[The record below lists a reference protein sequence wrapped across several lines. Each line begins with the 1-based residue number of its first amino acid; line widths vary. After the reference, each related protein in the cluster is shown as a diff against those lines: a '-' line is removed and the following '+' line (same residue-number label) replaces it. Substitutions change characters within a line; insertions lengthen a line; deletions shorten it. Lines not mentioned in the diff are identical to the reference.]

1 LDWIGLDWIGWID
14 DWIGLD
20 WIGLDWIG
28 LDWIGLDW
36 IGWIDDWIGLLLART
51 VPLLVLSRPLAANM
65 VKVLLVIECQNFLN
79 WYQVFQGAR
88 LRLTDDPDDEGEEIQ
103 VEQVR
108 RSLALVRRQAVE
120 NDIETLPHTYR
131 RHGPISRY
139 ARTHRTAEAPSCR
152 SARLPVRCR
161 ARRNAS
167 MNRALCSSLADR
179 DG

>member
-1 LDWIGLDWIGWID
+1 LDWIGLDWIGLHCIVL

-36 IGWIDDWIGLLLART
+36 IGLHWIVWLLLLART
-51 VPLLVLSRPLAANM
+51 VPLLVHSRPLAANM

-108 RSLALVRRQAVE
+108 RSLALVRQRAVE
-120 NDIETLPHTYR
+120 NDIETLPHKHTGAMDRYLGVRIPTEPRR
-131 RHGPISRY
+131 RHRVDPQGY
-139 ARTHRTAEAPSCR
+139 Q
-152 SARLPVRCR
+152 SAAGHVAMPV
-161 ARRNAS
+161 
-167 MNRALCSSLADR
+167 
-179 DG
+179 